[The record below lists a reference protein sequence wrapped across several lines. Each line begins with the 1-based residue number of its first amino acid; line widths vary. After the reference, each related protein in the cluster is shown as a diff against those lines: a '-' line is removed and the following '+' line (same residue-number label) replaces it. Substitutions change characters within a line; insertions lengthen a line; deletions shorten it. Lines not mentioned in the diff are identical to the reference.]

1 MRLVAMR
8 EFISLSALRPGDVAQ
23 IGEVVGPAGHI
34 RRLQELGLRVGAFLQ
49 MVRSGSPCIL
59 RVDGSTLCF
68 RDDDSLRL
76 TVRSR
81 QTA

>member
-1 MRLVAMR
+1 MR
-8 EFISLSALRPGDVAQ
+8 EFISLSALRPGQVAEIGDV
-23 IGEVVGPAGHI
+23 IGPPAHV
-34 RRLQELGLRVGAFLQ
+34 RRLHELGLRAGALLQ

-76 TVRSR
+76 IVRSR
-81 QTA
+81 QSA